1 VPKPAA
7 RQTVAPQAAPS
18 ILADLMHRPGVIV
31 QGITGTHGSFHTQ
44 AMLAAGTPIVA
55 GVTPGRA
62 GATVCGVPVFDTV
75 TSALAAH
82 PATVSVMF
90 VPAKF
95 AKAALLEAV
104 AAGLRLIVCITE
116 GIPVHDML
124 EVLPA
129 ARAAGATIL
138 GPNCPGLLI
147 PGRLKLGII
156 PATVGIPGDIAVVSR
171 SGTLTYEVA
180 AGLTARGL
188 GQRYIVGIG
197 GDRLHGLSFIDCL
210 AAFEADPAVSRL
222 VLVGEIGG
230 ADEQQAADYLTQHV
244 TKPVHAYVVGQSAP
258 SGTQLGHAGA
268 IMTGHHDSAA
278 AKTQALLAG
287 GAIVA
292 ASLSELLGGIARV
305 HPHPGAHPH

>member
-1 VPKPAA
+1 M
-7 RQTVAPQAAPS
+7 TNLNLLEHLS
-18 ILADLMHRPGVIV
+18 SHPGVIV
-31 QGITGTHGSFHTQ
+31 QGVTGTHGSFHTA
-44 AMLAAGTPIVA
+44 AMLAAGTRIVA
-55 GVTPGRA
+55 GVTPGKG
-62 GATVCGVPVFDTV
+62 GATVHAVPVYDTV
-75 TSALAAH
+75 AGAIAAH
-82 PATVSVMF
+82 PATISVIF

-104 AAGLRLIVCITE
+104 TAGIKLVVCITE

-147 PGRLKLGII
+147 PGVIKLGII
-156 PATVGIPGDIAVVSR
+156 PATVGLPGDIAVVSR

-188 GQRYIVGIG
+188 GQRAVIGIG
-197 GDRLHGLSFIDCL
+197 GDRLHGLSFVDCL
-210 AAFEADPAVSRL
+210 DAFQADPAVSRI

-230 ADEQQAADYLTQHV
+230 ADEQQAAAHISGHI

-258 SGTQLGHAGA
+258 AGTQLGHAGA
-268 IMTGHHDSAA
+268 IMTGQNDSAA
-278 AKTQALLAG
+278 AKTQALTQAG
-287 GAIVA
+287 ALTATSLSQLLGHIAAAAHPAAPDAA
-292 ASLSELLGGIARV
+292 ASTTA
-305 HPHPGAHPH
+305 